1 MEWIGRFVRGFGRF
15 WYDFIVGDDAKIAVA
30 VVVVLVLGAL
40 LVGVAGA
47 RGTGVV
53 AGLAALL
60 LVAFT
65 IAMLVDVG
73 AARRRG

>member
-1 MEWIGRFVRGFGRF
+1 MEWMGRFVRGFGRF
-15 WYDFIVGDDAKIAVA
+15 WYDFIVGDDPKIAVA
-30 VVVVLVLGAL
+30 VVVVLVLGAV

-47 RGTGVV
+47 TGTGVV

-65 IAMLVDVG
+65 IAMLVDAG